1 MGVFVKMSFLLFGFL
16 LLHLCNGVSVKQ
28 LRVEEGVNDELTKNE
43 NGIGDQVKEL
53 MQRVEGMEKKLEVKN
68 TEVEDLQKRM
78 KEAEVQFESRVEEEI
93 AGLKSELRMQIADFQ
108 NQWKAEVKS
117 EVEKVLPTAVE
128 KGLRDLPYEM
138 VCAYQSRW
146 SASNSIITYDRIS
159 LEFNNS
165 DRPGGLFLLIYS
177 HSIDTGADGSMNIET
192 GVFTTVTSG
201 YYIVTTALLSGFMV
215 MENSFTCTSTTMGSN
230 WMRAS
235 L

>member
-93 AGLKSELRMQIADFQ
+93 AGLKSELRMQIEDFKNQCQADFQ
-108 NQWKAEVKS
+108 NQCQAEVKS
-117 EVEKVLPTAVE
+117 EVEKVLPAAVE

-138 VCAYQSRW
+138 VCAYKSVW
-146 SASNSIITYDRIS
+146 SEANSIITYDRIS

-165 DRPGGLFLLIYS
+165 DRPGGLYVQTKLMTRVL
-177 HSIDTGADGSMNIET
+177 TQ
-192 GVFTTVTSG
+192 VPTVQ
-201 YYIVTTALLSGFMV
+201 
-215 MENSFTCTSTTMGSN
+215 
-230 WMRAS
+230 
-235 L
+235 